1 MGLEEMSM
9 NKTLLSAGIV
19 VIVGVV
25 IMAIGQAMY
34 VGASNS
40 YWDAAAY
47 GTVEEWL
54 DEGKRSDLYM
64 MVSDVGLMIVGVG
77 VAILA
82 FGLAATEPKPATFR
96 PVETQ
101 IPLTQYPPQPPRQ

>member
-1 MGLEEMSM
+1 MGLEEMSV

-19 VIVGVV
+19 VLVGVV
-25 IMAIGQAMY
+25 IMAIGLAMY
-34 VGASNS
+34 AGASSS

-54 DEGKRSDLYM
+54 DEGKRADLYM
-64 MVSDVGLMIVGVG
+64 MVANIGLMIVGVG

-82 FGLAATEPKPATFR
+82 FGLAATEPKPGTFR
-96 PVETQ
+96 QVEAQ
-101 IPLTQYPPQPPRQ
+101 VPLTQYPPPPPRQ